1 MVDEYG
7 ILEKINKSKRKKL
20 MVWLKQHDTD
30 GAKIIPAINSNDL
43 PKNPKADKGTMALF
57 CTGQSIYS
65 HKQGFWCLVD
75 ILDHKGR
82 ENFMDFYKRQSAIL
96 ELMDIEPTEE
106 QQERQEGQ
114 SDSYDPKMQYVI
126 SRAKTGRPKRIL
138 SESEKEQI
146 AELRAQGKGI
156 AYIART
162 LKASNRFIMDYLKS
176 QKETHGISPDYYQN
190 HF

>member
-7 ILEKINKSKRKKL
+7 VLEKINKSKRKKL

-30 GAKIIPAINSNDL
+30 GAKIIPAIDSNDL

-65 HKQGFWCLVD
+65 HKKGFWCLVD
-75 ILDHKGR
+75 ILDHKSR

-96 ELMDIEPTEE
+96 ELMDIEPT
-106 QQERQEGQ
+106 
-114 SDSYDPKMQYVI
+114 DSYDPKTQYVI

-176 QKETHGISPDYYQN
+176 QKETHGIIPDYYQN

>member
-7 ILEKINKSKRKKL
+7 VLEKINKSKRKKL
-20 MVWLKQHDTD
+20 MAWLKQHDTD
-30 GAKIIPAINSNDL
+30 GAKIIPGIDSHDL

-65 HKQGFWCLVD
+65 GKKGFWCLVD
-75 ILDHKGR
+75 ILDHKGK
-82 ENFMDFYKRQSAIL
+82 ENLMAFYKRQSAML
-96 ELMDIEPTEE
+96 ELMGEPTEG
-106 QQERQEGQ
+106 QQEGQ
-114 SDSYDPKMQYVI
+114 SDSYDPKTQYIV
-126 SRAKTGRPKRIL
+126 SRAKTGRPRRVL

-162 LKASNRFIMDYLKS
+162 LKASNRLIMDYLKS
-176 QKETHGISPDYYQN
+176 QKETHPDHYQN

>member
-7 ILEKINKSKRKKL
+7 VLEKINKSKRRKL
-20 MVWLKQHDTD
+20 IAWLKQHDTE

-43 PKNPKADKGTMALF
+43 PKNPKADKGTMALY

-65 HKQGFWCLVD
+65 HGKQGFWCLVD

-82 ENFMDFYKRQSAIL
+82 EDFMAFYKRQSVML
-96 ELMDIEPTEE
+96 ELMGIELTE
-106 QQERQEGQ
+106 ERQEGQ
-114 SDSYDPKMQYVI
+114 FDSYDPRTQYVI

-138 SESEKEQI
+138 SESEKEQV

-162 LKASNRFIMDYLKS
+162 LKASNRFIMNYLKS
-176 QKETHGISPDYYQN
+176 QKETHGME
-190 HF
+190 